1 MAKKGAEGPGANASQ
16 RSRSTG
22 SNPALG
28 FAKGRPGRPPPRRP
42 APPLSPSLSRTP
54 RRRSRPPRPPRT
66 PEERCPPN
74 PRSARSSSL
83 GTSTVGSSRRVAKL
97 RKTKPFQGVSP
108 PDLFVL
114 SAGFRFTQAEREFL
128 VSIYDRNGGSTP
140 ERTTCEAIAKAFT
153 ASPVR
158 NPQSRLV
165 RPRRHT
171 TGSIQAPKPWTPPRD
186 NTNSTTTAPGAGDM
200 SPLNALLRMRAQQ
213 EAAARTGRDVI
224 VDVQQRR
231 RPRHIPGVSLD
242 DFAMLDSESP
252 MFPSCMLDEG
262 ANADSEVKSAFDD
275 EWEIDKAP
283 EDDGTCSPVTD
294 GPAECTLWVKPPA
307 QPAATVPAF
316 PTQLSDV
323 FATVDRTM
331 TDPATAMIQSLPG
344 FRCWS
349 GNLAGGGLDPGRADA
364 PTEPLEPLDRL
375 LGRLARIERS
385 PCAPTTTWR
394 SSSPPKTTIWTSSST
409 PTSPAAV
416 APGDGS
422 RSITRNVSA
431 GTCALRSTPRLT
443 SIWSPPPPPSSVT
456 ARSIRCSGSRSKP
469 GSRIDA

>member
-1 MAKKGAEGPGANASQ
+1 MS
-16 RSRSTG
+16 
-22 SNPALG
+22 
-28 FAKGRPGRPPPRRP
+28 
-42 APPLSPSLSRTP
+42 SP
-54 RRRSRPPRPPRT
+54 
-66 PEERCPPN
+66 N
-74 PRSARSSSL
+74 
-83 GTSTVGSSRRVAKL
+83 
-97 RKTKPFQGVSP
+97 
-108 PDLFVL
+108 LFVL

-128 VSIYDRNGGSTP
+128 VSIYDPNGGSTP

-186 NTNSTTTAPGAGDM
+186 NTNSTTTAPGGGDM

-364 PTEPLEPLDRL
+364 PTEPLDAPTDLAPGSDGEEPVCSDDDVGVIFSAEDGNLDVELYANLTRGSRTGRWIPLDNSEC
-375 LGRLARIERS
+375 LGRDVCVEVDSETDVDMVASATAELGDGAKHPVQWKQIKTWFENRRMTQKRISEGRDR
-385 PCAPTTTWR
+385 PPR
-394 SSSPPKTTIWTSSST
+394 RPKTKTKRR
-409 PTSPAAV
+409 
-416 APGDGS
+416 D
-422 RSITRNVSA
+422 
-431 GTCALRSTPRLT
+431 
-443 SIWSPPPPPSSVT
+443 
-456 ARSIRCSGSRSKP
+456 
-469 GSRIDA
+469 

>member
-1 MAKKGAEGPGANASQ
+1 M
-16 RSRSTG
+16 
-22 SNPALG
+22 
-28 FAKGRPGRPPPRRP
+28 
-42 APPLSPSLSRTP
+42 
-54 RRRSRPPRPPRT
+54 
-66 PEERCPPN
+66 
-74 PRSARSSSL
+74 
-83 GTSTVGSSRRVAKL
+83 
-97 RKTKPFQGVSP
+97 SP
-108 PDLFVL
+108 PDFIVL

-252 MFPSCMLDEG
+252 MFPSCMLYEG

-364 PTEPLEPLDRL
+364 PTEPLDAPTDLAPGSDGEEPVCSDDDVGVIFSTEGDDLDVELYANLTRGSRTGRWIPLDNSEC
-375 LGRLARIERS
+375 LGRDVCVEVDSETDVDMVASATAELGDGAKHPVQWKQIKTWFENRRMTQKRISEGRDR
-385 PCAPTTTWR
+385 PPR
-394 SSSPPKTTIWTSSST
+394 RPKTKTKRR
-409 PTSPAAV
+409 
-416 APGDGS
+416 D
-422 RSITRNVSA
+422 
-431 GTCALRSTPRLT
+431 
-443 SIWSPPPPPSSVT
+443 
-456 ARSIRCSGSRSKP
+456 
-469 GSRIDA
+469 

>member
-1 MAKKGAEGPGANASQ
+1 MC
-16 RSRSTG
+16 
-22 SNPALG
+22 L
-28 FAKGRPGRPPPRRP
+28 
-42 APPLSPSLSRTP
+42 LLI
-54 RRRSRPPRPPRT
+54 
-66 PEERCPPN
+66 
-74 PRSARSSSL
+74 
-83 GTSTVGSSRRVAKL
+83 
-97 RKTKPFQGVSP
+97 
-108 PDLFVL
+108 LFVL

-186 NTNSTTTAPGAGDM
+186 NTNSTTTAPGGGDM

-364 PTEPLEPLDRL
+364 PTEPLDAPTDLAPGSDGEEPVRSDDDVGIIFSAEDDNLDVELYANLTRGSRTGRWIPLDNSGC
-375 LGRLARIERS
+375 LGRDVCVEVDSETDVDMVASATAELGDGAKHPVQWKQIKTWFENRRMTQKRISEGRDR
-385 PCAPTTTWR
+385 PPR
-394 SSSPPKTTIWTSSST
+394 RPKTKTKRR
-409 PTSPAAV
+409 
-416 APGDGS
+416 D
-422 RSITRNVSA
+422 
-431 GTCALRSTPRLT
+431 
-443 SIWSPPPPPSSVT
+443 
-456 ARSIRCSGSRSKP
+456 
-469 GSRIDA
+469 

>member
-1 MAKKGAEGPGANASQ
+1 MC
-16 RSRSTG
+16 
-22 SNPALG
+22 L
-28 FAKGRPGRPPPRRP
+28 
-42 APPLSPSLSRTP
+42 LLI
-54 RRRSRPPRPPRT
+54 
-66 PEERCPPN
+66 
-74 PRSARSSSL
+74 
-83 GTSTVGSSRRVAKL
+83 
-97 RKTKPFQGVSP
+97 
-108 PDLFVL
+108 LFVL

-186 NTNSTTTAPGAGDM
+186 NTNSTTTAPGGSDM
-200 SPLNALLRMRAQQ
+200 SPLNALLRIRAQQ

-262 ANADSEVKSAFDD
+262 TNADSEVKSAFDD

-364 PTEPLEPLDRL
+364 PTEPLDAPTDLAPGSDGEEPVCSDDDVGVIFSAEDDDLDVELYANLTRGSRTGRWIPLDNSEC
-375 LGRLARIERS
+375 LGRDVCVEVDSETDVDMVASATAELGDGAKHPVQWKQIKTWFENRRMTQKRISEGRDR
-385 PCAPTTTWR
+385 PPR
-394 SSSPPKTTIWTSSST
+394 RPKTKTKRR
-409 PTSPAAV
+409 
-416 APGDGS
+416 D
-422 RSITRNVSA
+422 
-431 GTCALRSTPRLT
+431 
-443 SIWSPPPPPSSVT
+443 
-456 ARSIRCSGSRSKP
+456 
-469 GSRIDA
+469 

>member
-1 MAKKGAEGPGANASQ
+1 M
-16 RSRSTG
+16 
-22 SNPALG
+22 
-28 FAKGRPGRPPPRRP
+28 
-42 APPLSPSLSRTP
+42 
-54 RRRSRPPRPPRT
+54 
-66 PEERCPPN
+66 
-74 PRSARSSSL
+74 
-83 GTSTVGSSRRVAKL
+83 
-97 RKTKPFQGVSP
+97 SP
-108 PDLFVL
+108 PDFTLFVL

-186 NTNSTTTAPGAGDM
+186 NTNSTTTAPGGGDM

-262 ANADSEVKSAFDD
+262 TNADSEVKSAFDD

-294 GPAECTLWVKPPA
+294 GPAEVTLWVKPPA

-323 FATVDRTM
+323 FATVDRSM

-364 PTEPLEPLDRL
+364 PTEPLDAPTDLAPGSDGEEPVCSDDDVGVIFSVEDGNLDVELYANLTRGSRTGRWIPLDNSEC
-375 LGRLARIERS
+375 LGRDVCVEVDSETDVDMVASATAELGDGAKHPVQWKQIKTWFENRRMTQKRISEGRDR
-385 PCAPTTTWR
+385 PPR
-394 SSSPPKTTIWTSSST
+394 RPKTKTKRR
-409 PTSPAAV
+409 
-416 APGDGS
+416 D
-422 RSITRNVSA
+422 
-431 GTCALRSTPRLT
+431 
-443 SIWSPPPPPSSVT
+443 
-456 ARSIRCSGSRSKP
+456 
-469 GSRIDA
+469 

>member
-1 MAKKGAEGPGANASQ
+1 MS
-16 RSRSTG
+16 
-22 SNPALG
+22 
-28 FAKGRPGRPPPRRP
+28 
-42 APPLSPSLSRTP
+42 SP
-54 RRRSRPPRPPRT
+54 
-66 PEERCPPN
+66 N
-74 PRSARSSSL
+74 
-83 GTSTVGSSRRVAKL
+83 
-97 RKTKPFQGVSP
+97 
-108 PDLFVL
+108 LFVL

-364 PTEPLEPLDRL
+364 PTEPMEPMETSRAPGSDREEPVRSDDDVEVIFSAEDNNLDVELYANLTRGSRTGRWIPLDNSEC
-375 LGRLARIERS
+375 LGRDVCVEVDSETDVDMVASATAELGDGAKHPVQWKQIKTWFENRRMTQKRISEGRDR
-385 PCAPTTTWR
+385 PPR
-394 SSSPPKTTIWTSSST
+394 RPKTKTKRR
-409 PTSPAAV
+409 
-416 APGDGS
+416 D
-422 RSITRNVSA
+422 
-431 GTCALRSTPRLT
+431 
-443 SIWSPPPPPSSVT
+443 
-456 ARSIRCSGSRSKP
+456 
-469 GSRIDA
+469 

>member
-1 MAKKGAEGPGANASQ
+1 MS
-16 RSRSTG
+16 
-22 SNPALG
+22 
-28 FAKGRPGRPPPRRP
+28 
-42 APPLSPSLSRTP
+42 SP
-54 RRRSRPPRPPRT
+54 
-66 PEERCPPN
+66 N
-74 PRSARSSSL
+74 
-83 GTSTVGSSRRVAKL
+83 
-97 RKTKPFQGVSP
+97 
-108 PDLFVL
+108 LFVL

-364 PTEPLEPLDRL
+364 PTEPLDAPTDLAPGSDREEPVCSDDDVGVIFSAEDDDLDVELYANLTRGSRTGRWIPLDNSEC
-375 LGRLARIERS
+375 LGRDVCVEVDSETDVDMVASATAELGDGAKHPVQWKQIKTWFENRRMTQKRISEGRDR
-385 PCAPTTTWR
+385 PPR
-394 SSSPPKTTIWTSSST
+394 RPKTKTKRR
-409 PTSPAAV
+409 
-416 APGDGS
+416 D
-422 RSITRNVSA
+422 
-431 GTCALRSTPRLT
+431 
-443 SIWSPPPPPSSVT
+443 
-456 ARSIRCSGSRSKP
+456 
-469 GSRIDA
+469 

>member
-1 MAKKGAEGPGANASQ
+1 MC
-16 RSRSTG
+16 
-22 SNPALG
+22 L
-28 FAKGRPGRPPPRRP
+28 
-42 APPLSPSLSRTP
+42 LLI
-54 RRRSRPPRPPRT
+54 
-66 PEERCPPN
+66 
-74 PRSARSSSL
+74 
-83 GTSTVGSSRRVAKL
+83 
-97 RKTKPFQGVSP
+97 
-108 PDLFVL
+108 LFVL

-186 NTNSTTTAPGAGDM
+186 NSTTTAPGGSDM

-262 ANADSEVKSAFDD
+262 TNADSEVKSAFDD

-364 PTEPLEPLDRL
+364 PTEPLDAPTDLAPGSDGEEPVCSDDDVGVIFSAEDGNLDVELYANLTRGSRTGRWIPLDNSEC
-375 LGRLARIERS
+375 LGRDVCVEVDSETDVDMVASATAELGDGAKHPVQWKQIKTWFENRRMTQKRISEGRDR
-385 PCAPTTTWR
+385 PPR
-394 SSSPPKTTIWTSSST
+394 RPKTKTKRR
-409 PTSPAAV
+409 
-416 APGDGS
+416 D
-422 RSITRNVSA
+422 
-431 GTCALRSTPRLT
+431 
-443 SIWSPPPPPSSVT
+443 
-456 ARSIRCSGSRSKP
+456 
-469 GSRIDA
+469 

>member
-1 MAKKGAEGPGANASQ
+1 
-16 RSRSTG
+16 
-22 SNPALG
+22 
-28 FAKGRPGRPPPRRP
+28 
-42 APPLSPSLSRTP
+42 
-54 RRRSRPPRPPRT
+54 
-66 PEERCPPN
+66 
-74 PRSARSSSL
+74 
-83 GTSTVGSSRRVAKL
+83 
-97 RKTKPFQGVSP
+97 
-108 PDLFVL
+108 
-114 SAGFRFTQAEREFL
+114 
-128 VSIYDRNGGSTP
+128 
-140 ERTTCEAIAKAFT
+140 
-153 ASPVR
+153 
-158 NPQSRLV
+158 
-165 RPRRHT
+165 
-171 TGSIQAPKPWTPPRD
+171 
-186 NTNSTTTAPGAGDM
+186 M

-349 GNLAGGGLDPGRADA
+349 GNFAGGGIDPGRADA
-364 PTEPLEPLDRL
+364 PTEPLDAPTDLAPGSDREEPVCSDDDVGVIFSAEDDDLDVELYANLTRGSRTGRWIPLDNSEC
-375 LGRLARIERS
+375 LGRDVCVEVDSETDVDMVASATAELGDGAKHPVQWKQIKTWFENRRMTQKRISEGRDR
-385 PCAPTTTWR
+385 PPR
-394 SSSPPKTTIWTSSST
+394 RPKTKTKRR
-409 PTSPAAV
+409 
-416 APGDGS
+416 D
-422 RSITRNVSA
+422 
-431 GTCALRSTPRLT
+431 
-443 SIWSPPPPPSSVT
+443 
-456 ARSIRCSGSRSKP
+456 
-469 GSRIDA
+469 

>member
-1 MAKKGAEGPGANASQ
+1 MC
-16 RSRSTG
+16 
-22 SNPALG
+22 L
-28 FAKGRPGRPPPRRP
+28 
-42 APPLSPSLSRTP
+42 LLI
-54 RRRSRPPRPPRT
+54 
-66 PEERCPPN
+66 
-74 PRSARSSSL
+74 
-83 GTSTVGSSRRVAKL
+83 
-97 RKTKPFQGVSP
+97 
-108 PDLFVL
+108 LFVL

-186 NTNSTTTAPGAGDM
+186 NTNSTTTAPGGSDM
-200 SPLNALLRMRAQQ
+200 SPLNALLRIRAQQ

-262 ANADSEVKSAFDD
+262 TNADSEVKSAFDD

-349 GNLAGGGLDPGRADA
+349 GNLAGGGIDPGRADA
-364 PTEPLEPLDRL
+364 PTEPLDAPTDLAPGSDGEEPVCSDDDVGVIFSAEDDDLDVELYANLTRGSRTGRWIPLDNSEC
-375 LGRLARIERS
+375 LGRDVCVEVDSETDVDMVASATAELGDGAKHPVQWKQIKTWFENRRMTQKRISEGRDR
-385 PCAPTTTWR
+385 PPR
-394 SSSPPKTTIWTSSST
+394 RPKTKTKRR
-409 PTSPAAV
+409 
-416 APGDGS
+416 D
-422 RSITRNVSA
+422 
-431 GTCALRSTPRLT
+431 
-443 SIWSPPPPPSSVT
+443 
-456 ARSIRCSGSRSKP
+456 
-469 GSRIDA
+469 

>member
-1 MAKKGAEGPGANASQ
+1 MC
-16 RSRSTG
+16 
-22 SNPALG
+22 L
-28 FAKGRPGRPPPRRP
+28 
-42 APPLSPSLSRTP
+42 LLI
-54 RRRSRPPRPPRT
+54 
-66 PEERCPPN
+66 
-74 PRSARSSSL
+74 
-83 GTSTVGSSRRVAKL
+83 
-97 RKTKPFQGVSP
+97 
-108 PDLFVL
+108 LFVL

-364 PTEPLEPLDRL
+364 PTEPLDAPTDLAPGSDGEEPVCSDDDVGVIFSAEDGNLDVELYANLTRGSRTGRWIPLDNSEC
-375 LGRLARIERS
+375 LGRDVCVEVDSETDVDMVASATAELGDGAKHPVQWKQIKTWFENRRMTQKRISEGRDR
-385 PCAPTTTWR
+385 PPR
-394 SSSPPKTTIWTSSST
+394 RPKTKTKRR
-409 PTSPAAV
+409 
-416 APGDGS
+416 D
-422 RSITRNVSA
+422 
-431 GTCALRSTPRLT
+431 
-443 SIWSPPPPPSSVT
+443 
-456 ARSIRCSGSRSKP
+456 
-469 GSRIDA
+469 

>member
-1 MAKKGAEGPGANASQ
+1 MC
-16 RSRSTG
+16 
-22 SNPALG
+22 L
-28 FAKGRPGRPPPRRP
+28 
-42 APPLSPSLSRTP
+42 LLI
-54 RRRSRPPRPPRT
+54 
-66 PEERCPPN
+66 
-74 PRSARSSSL
+74 
-83 GTSTVGSSRRVAKL
+83 
-97 RKTKPFQGVSP
+97 
-108 PDLFVL
+108 LFVL

-364 PTEPLEPLDRL
+364 PTEPLDAPTDLAPGSDREEPVCSDDDVGVIFSAEDDDLDVELYANLTRGSRTGRWIPLDNSEC
-375 LGRLARIERS
+375 LGRDVCVEVDSETDVDMVASATAELGDGAKHPVQWKQIKTWFENRRMTQKRISEGRDR
-385 PCAPTTTWR
+385 PPR
-394 SSSPPKTTIWTSSST
+394 RPKTKTKRR
-409 PTSPAAV
+409 
-416 APGDGS
+416 D
-422 RSITRNVSA
+422 
-431 GTCALRSTPRLT
+431 
-443 SIWSPPPPPSSVT
+443 
-456 ARSIRCSGSRSKP
+456 
-469 GSRIDA
+469 

>member
-1 MAKKGAEGPGANASQ
+1 MCLLL
-16 RSRSTG
+16 T
-22 SNPALG
+22 
-28 FAKGRPGRPPPRRP
+28 
-42 APPLSPSLSRTP
+42 
-54 RRRSRPPRPPRT
+54 
-66 PEERCPPN
+66 
-74 PRSARSSSL
+74 
-83 GTSTVGSSRRVAKL
+83 
-97 RKTKPFQGVSP
+97 
-108 PDLFVL
+108 LFVL

-262 ANADSEVKSAFDD
+262 TNADSEVKSAFDD

-364 PTEPLEPLDRL
+364 PTEPLDAPTDLAPGSDGEEPVCSDDDVGVIFSAEDGNLDVELYANLTRGSRTGRWIPLDNSEC
-375 LGRLARIERS
+375 LGRDVCVEVDSETDVDMVASATAELGDGAKHPVQWKQIKTWFENRRMTQKRISEGRDR
-385 PCAPTTTWR
+385 PPR
-394 SSSPPKTTIWTSSST
+394 RPKTKTKRR
-409 PTSPAAV
+409 
-416 APGDGS
+416 D
-422 RSITRNVSA
+422 
-431 GTCALRSTPRLT
+431 
-443 SIWSPPPPPSSVT
+443 
-456 ARSIRCSGSRSKP
+456 
-469 GSRIDA
+469 

>member
-1 MAKKGAEGPGANASQ
+1 MCLLL
-16 RSRSTG
+16 T
-22 SNPALG
+22 
-28 FAKGRPGRPPPRRP
+28 
-42 APPLSPSLSRTP
+42 
-54 RRRSRPPRPPRT
+54 
-66 PEERCPPN
+66 
-74 PRSARSSSL
+74 
-83 GTSTVGSSRRVAKL
+83 
-97 RKTKPFQGVSP
+97 
-108 PDLFVL
+108 LFVL

-364 PTEPLEPLDRL
+364 PTEPLDAPTDLAPGSDGEEPVCSDDDVGVIFSAEDGNLDVELYANLTRGSRTGRWIPLDNSEC
-375 LGRLARIERS
+375 LGRDVCVEVDSETDVDMVASATAELGDGAKHPVQWKQIKTWFENRRMTQKRISEGRDR
-385 PCAPTTTWR
+385 PPR
-394 SSSPPKTTIWTSSST
+394 RPKTKTKRR
-409 PTSPAAV
+409 
-416 APGDGS
+416 D
-422 RSITRNVSA
+422 
-431 GTCALRSTPRLT
+431 
-443 SIWSPPPPPSSVT
+443 
-456 ARSIRCSGSRSKP
+456 
-469 GSRIDA
+469 

>member
-1 MAKKGAEGPGANASQ
+1 MS
-16 RSRSTG
+16 
-22 SNPALG
+22 
-28 FAKGRPGRPPPRRP
+28 
-42 APPLSPSLSRTP
+42 SP
-54 RRRSRPPRPPRT
+54 
-66 PEERCPPN
+66 N
-74 PRSARSSSL
+74 
-83 GTSTVGSSRRVAKL
+83 
-97 RKTKPFQGVSP
+97 
-108 PDLFVL
+108 LFVL

-128 VSIYDRNGGSTP
+128 VSIYDPNGGSTP

-262 ANADSEVKSAFDD
+262 TNADSEVKSAFDD

-364 PTEPLEPLDRL
+364 PTEPLDAPTDLVPGSDGEEPVCSDDDVGVIFSAEDGNLDVELYANLTRGSRTGRWIPLDNSEC
-375 LGRLARIERS
+375 LGRDVCVEVDSETDVDMVASATAELGDGAKHPVQWKQIKTWFENRRMTQKRISEGRDR
-385 PCAPTTTWR
+385 PPR
-394 SSSPPKTTIWTSSST
+394 RPKTKTKRR
-409 PTSPAAV
+409 
-416 APGDGS
+416 D
-422 RSITRNVSA
+422 
-431 GTCALRSTPRLT
+431 
-443 SIWSPPPPPSSVT
+443 
-456 ARSIRCSGSRSKP
+456 
-469 GSRIDA
+469 

>member
-1 MAKKGAEGPGANASQ
+1 MS
-16 RSRSTG
+16 
-22 SNPALG
+22 
-28 FAKGRPGRPPPRRP
+28 
-42 APPLSPSLSRTP
+42 SP
-54 RRRSRPPRPPRT
+54 
-66 PEERCPPN
+66 N
-74 PRSARSSSL
+74 
-83 GTSTVGSSRRVAKL
+83 
-97 RKTKPFQGVSP
+97 
-108 PDLFVL
+108 LFVL

-364 PTEPLEPLDRL
+364 PTEPLDAPTDLAPGSDGEEPVCSDDDVGVIFSAEDGNLDVELYANLTRGSRTGRWIPLDNSEC
-375 LGRLARIERS
+375 LGRDVCVEVDSETDVDMVASATAELGDGAKHPVQWKQIKTWFENRRMTQKRISEGRDR
-385 PCAPTTTWR
+385 PPR
-394 SSSPPKTTIWTSSST
+394 RPKTKTKRR
-409 PTSPAAV
+409 
-416 APGDGS
+416 D
-422 RSITRNVSA
+422 
-431 GTCALRSTPRLT
+431 
-443 SIWSPPPPPSSVT
+443 
-456 ARSIRCSGSRSKP
+456 
-469 GSRIDA
+469 

>member
-1 MAKKGAEGPGANASQ
+1 MC
-16 RSRSTG
+16 
-22 SNPALG
+22 L
-28 FAKGRPGRPPPRRP
+28 
-42 APPLSPSLSRTP
+42 LLI
-54 RRRSRPPRPPRT
+54 
-66 PEERCPPN
+66 
-74 PRSARSSSL
+74 
-83 GTSTVGSSRRVAKL
+83 
-97 RKTKPFQGVSP
+97 
-108 PDLFVL
+108 LFVL

-186 NTNSTTTAPGAGDM
+186 NTNSTTTAPGGSDM
-200 SPLNALLRMRAQQ
+200 SPLNALLRIRAQQ

-262 ANADSEVKSAFDD
+262 TNADSEVKSAFDD

-364 PTEPLEPLDRL
+364 PTEPLDAPTDLAPGSDGEEPVCSDDDVGVIFSTEGDDLDVELYANLTRGSRTGRWIPLDNSEC
-375 LGRLARIERS
+375 LGRDVCVEVDSETDVDMVASATAELGDGAKHPVQWKQIKTWFENRRMTQKRISEGRDR
-385 PCAPTTTWR
+385 PPR
-394 SSSPPKTTIWTSSST
+394 RPKTKTKRR
-409 PTSPAAV
+409 
-416 APGDGS
+416 D
-422 RSITRNVSA
+422 
-431 GTCALRSTPRLT
+431 
-443 SIWSPPPPPSSVT
+443 
-456 ARSIRCSGSRSKP
+456 
-469 GSRIDA
+469 

>member
-1 MAKKGAEGPGANASQ
+1 MCLLL
-16 RSRSTG
+16 T
-22 SNPALG
+22 
-28 FAKGRPGRPPPRRP
+28 
-42 APPLSPSLSRTP
+42 
-54 RRRSRPPRPPRT
+54 
-66 PEERCPPN
+66 
-74 PRSARSSSL
+74 
-83 GTSTVGSSRRVAKL
+83 
-97 RKTKPFQGVSP
+97 
-108 PDLFVL
+108 LFVL

-262 ANADSEVKSAFDD
+262 TNADSEVKSAFDD

-349 GNLAGGGLDPGRADA
+349 GNFAGGGIDPGRADA
-364 PTEPLEPLDRL
+364 PTEPLDAPTDLAPGSDREEPVCSDDDVEVIFSAEDDNLDVELYANLTRGSRTGRWIPLDNSEC
-375 LGRLARIERS
+375 LGRDVCVEVDSETDVDMVASATAELGDGAKHPVQWKQIKTWFENRRMTQKRISEGRDR
-385 PCAPTTTWR
+385 PPR
-394 SSSPPKTTIWTSSST
+394 RPKTKTKRR
-409 PTSPAAV
+409 
-416 APGDGS
+416 D
-422 RSITRNVSA
+422 
-431 GTCALRSTPRLT
+431 
-443 SIWSPPPPPSSVT
+443 
-456 ARSIRCSGSRSKP
+456 
-469 GSRIDA
+469 

>member
-1 MAKKGAEGPGANASQ
+1 MCLLL
-16 RSRSTG
+16 T
-22 SNPALG
+22 
-28 FAKGRPGRPPPRRP
+28 
-42 APPLSPSLSRTP
+42 
-54 RRRSRPPRPPRT
+54 
-66 PEERCPPN
+66 
-74 PRSARSSSL
+74 
-83 GTSTVGSSRRVAKL
+83 
-97 RKTKPFQGVSP
+97 
-108 PDLFVL
+108 LFVL

-262 ANADSEVKSAFDD
+262 TNADSEVKSAFDD

-364 PTEPLEPLDRL
+364 PTEPMEPMETSRAPGSDREEPVCSDDDVGVIFSAEDGNLDVELYANLTRGSRTGRWIPLDNSEC
-375 LGRLARIERS
+375 LGRDVCVEVDSETDVDMVASATAELGDGAKHPVQWKQIKTWFENRRMTQKRISEGRDR
-385 PCAPTTTWR
+385 PPR
-394 SSSPPKTTIWTSSST
+394 RPKTKTKRR
-409 PTSPAAV
+409 
-416 APGDGS
+416 D
-422 RSITRNVSA
+422 
-431 GTCALRSTPRLT
+431 
-443 SIWSPPPPPSSVT
+443 
-456 ARSIRCSGSRSKP
+456 
-469 GSRIDA
+469 

>member
-1 MAKKGAEGPGANASQ
+1 M
-16 RSRSTG
+16 
-22 SNPALG
+22 
-28 FAKGRPGRPPPRRP
+28 
-42 APPLSPSLSRTP
+42 
-54 RRRSRPPRPPRT
+54 
-66 PEERCPPN
+66 
-74 PRSARSSSL
+74 
-83 GTSTVGSSRRVAKL
+83 
-97 RKTKPFQGVSP
+97 SP
-108 PDLFVL
+108 PDFTLFVL

-140 ERTTCEAIAKAFT
+140 ERITCEAIAKAFT

-186 NTNSTTTAPGAGDM
+186 NSTTTAPGGGDM

-275 EWEIDKAP
+275 EWEIDKVP

-307 QPAATVPAF
+307 QPVATVPAF

-323 FATVDRTM
+323 FATVDRSM

-349 GNLAGGGLDPGRADA
+349 GNLAGGGLNPGRADA
-364 PTEPLEPLDRL
+364 PTEPMEPMETSRAPGSDREEPVCSDDDVEVTFSAEDDNLDVELYANLTRGSRTGRWIPLDNSEC
-375 LGRLARIERS
+375 LGRDVCVEVDSETDVDMVASATAELGDGAKHPVQWKQIKTWFENRRMTQKRISEGRDR
-385 PCAPTTTWR
+385 PPR
-394 SSSPPKTTIWTSSST
+394 RPKTKTKRR
-409 PTSPAAV
+409 
-416 APGDGS
+416 D
-422 RSITRNVSA
+422 
-431 GTCALRSTPRLT
+431 
-443 SIWSPPPPPSSVT
+443 
-456 ARSIRCSGSRSKP
+456 
-469 GSRIDA
+469 

>member
-1 MAKKGAEGPGANASQ
+1 MCLLL
-16 RSRSTG
+16 T
-22 SNPALG
+22 
-28 FAKGRPGRPPPRRP
+28 
-42 APPLSPSLSRTP
+42 
-54 RRRSRPPRPPRT
+54 
-66 PEERCPPN
+66 
-74 PRSARSSSL
+74 
-83 GTSTVGSSRRVAKL
+83 
-97 RKTKPFQGVSP
+97 
-108 PDLFVL
+108 LFVL

-307 QPAATVPAF
+307 QPAATGPAF

-323 FATVDRTM
+323 FATVDRSM

-364 PTEPLEPLDRL
+364 PTEPLDAPTDLAPGSDREEPVCSDDDVGVIFSTEGDDLDVELYANLTRGSRTGRWIPLDNSEC
-375 LGRLARIERS
+375 LGRDVCVEVDSETDVDMVASATAELGDGAKHPVQWKQIKTWFENRRMTQKRISEGRDR
-385 PCAPTTTWR
+385 PPR
-394 SSSPPKTTIWTSSST
+394 RPKTKTKRR
-409 PTSPAAV
+409 
-416 APGDGS
+416 D
-422 RSITRNVSA
+422 
-431 GTCALRSTPRLT
+431 
-443 SIWSPPPPPSSVT
+443 
-456 ARSIRCSGSRSKP
+456 
-469 GSRIDA
+469 

>member
-1 MAKKGAEGPGANASQ
+1 MC
-16 RSRSTG
+16 
-22 SNPALG
+22 L
-28 FAKGRPGRPPPRRP
+28 
-42 APPLSPSLSRTP
+42 LLI
-54 RRRSRPPRPPRT
+54 
-66 PEERCPPN
+66 
-74 PRSARSSSL
+74 
-83 GTSTVGSSRRVAKL
+83 
-97 RKTKPFQGVSP
+97 
-108 PDLFVL
+108 LFVL

-186 NTNSTTTAPGAGDM
+186 NTNSTTTAPGGGDM

-262 ANADSEVKSAFDD
+262 TNADSEVKSAFDD

-323 FATVDRTM
+323 FATVDRSM

-364 PTEPLEPLDRL
+364 PTGPLDAATDLAPGSDREEPVCSDDDVGVIFSAEDDDL
-375 LGRLARIERS
+375 DVELYANLTRGSRTGRWIPLDNSECLGRDVCVEVDSETDVDMVASATAELGDGAKHPVQWKQIKTWFENRRMTQKRISEGRDR
-385 PCAPTTTWR
+385 PPR
-394 SSSPPKTTIWTSSST
+394 RPKTKTKRR
-409 PTSPAAV
+409 
-416 APGDGS
+416 D
-422 RSITRNVSA
+422 
-431 GTCALRSTPRLT
+431 
-443 SIWSPPPPPSSVT
+443 
-456 ARSIRCSGSRSKP
+456 
-469 GSRIDA
+469 

>member
-1 MAKKGAEGPGANASQ
+1 M
-16 RSRSTG
+16 
-22 SNPALG
+22 
-28 FAKGRPGRPPPRRP
+28 
-42 APPLSPSLSRTP
+42 
-54 RRRSRPPRPPRT
+54 
-66 PEERCPPN
+66 
-74 PRSARSSSL
+74 
-83 GTSTVGSSRRVAKL
+83 
-97 RKTKPFQGVSP
+97 SP
-108 PDLFVL
+108 PDFIVL

-186 NTNSTTTAPGAGDM
+186 NTNSTTTAPGGSDM

-252 MFPSCMLDEG
+252 MFPSCMLYEG

-349 GNLAGGGLDPGRADA
+349 GNLAGGGLNPGRADA
-364 PTEPLEPLDRL
+364 PTEPLDAPTDLAPGSDGEEPVCSDDDVGVIFSTEGDDLDVELYANLTRGSRTGRWIPLDNSEC
-375 LGRLARIERS
+375 LGRDVCVEVDSETDVDMVASATAELGDGAKHPVQWKQIKTWFENRRMTQKRISEGRDR
-385 PCAPTTTWR
+385 PPR
-394 SSSPPKTTIWTSSST
+394 RPKTKTKRR
-409 PTSPAAV
+409 
-416 APGDGS
+416 D
-422 RSITRNVSA
+422 
-431 GTCALRSTPRLT
+431 
-443 SIWSPPPPPSSVT
+443 
-456 ARSIRCSGSRSKP
+456 
-469 GSRIDA
+469 

>member
-1 MAKKGAEGPGANASQ
+1 M
-16 RSRSTG
+16 
-22 SNPALG
+22 
-28 FAKGRPGRPPPRRP
+28 
-42 APPLSPSLSRTP
+42 
-54 RRRSRPPRPPRT
+54 
-66 PEERCPPN
+66 
-74 PRSARSSSL
+74 
-83 GTSTVGSSRRVAKL
+83 
-97 RKTKPFQGVSP
+97 SP
-108 PDLFVL
+108 PDFIIL

-364 PTEPLEPLDRL
+364 PTEPLDAPTDLAPGSDGEEPVCSDDDVGVIFSAEDDDLDVELYANLTRGSRTGRWIPLDNSEC
-375 LGRLARIERS
+375 LGRDVCAEVDSETDVDMVASATAELGDGAKHPVQWKQIKTWFENRRMTQKRISEGRDR
-385 PCAPTTTWR
+385 PPR
-394 SSSPPKTTIWTSSST
+394 RPKTKTKRR
-409 PTSPAAV
+409 
-416 APGDGS
+416 D
-422 RSITRNVSA
+422 
-431 GTCALRSTPRLT
+431 
-443 SIWSPPPPPSSVT
+443 
-456 ARSIRCSGSRSKP
+456 
-469 GSRIDA
+469 

>member
-1 MAKKGAEGPGANASQ
+1 MCLLL
-16 RSRSTG
+16 T
-22 SNPALG
+22 
-28 FAKGRPGRPPPRRP
+28 
-42 APPLSPSLSRTP
+42 
-54 RRRSRPPRPPRT
+54 
-66 PEERCPPN
+66 
-74 PRSARSSSL
+74 
-83 GTSTVGSSRRVAKL
+83 
-97 RKTKPFQGVSP
+97 
-108 PDLFVL
+108 LFVL

-200 SPLNALLRMRAQQ
+200 SPLNALLRLRAQQ

-262 ANADSEVKSAFDD
+262 TNADSEVKSAFDD

-364 PTEPLEPLDRL
+364 PTEPLDAPTDLAPGSDGEEPVCSDDDVGVIFSAEDGNLDVELYANLTRGSRTGRWIPLDNSEC
-375 LGRLARIERS
+375 LGRDVCVEVDSETDVDMVASATAELGDGAKHPVQWKQIKTWFENRRMTQKRISEGRDR
-385 PCAPTTTWR
+385 PPR
-394 SSSPPKTTIWTSSST
+394 RPKTKTKRR
-409 PTSPAAV
+409 
-416 APGDGS
+416 D
-422 RSITRNVSA
+422 
-431 GTCALRSTPRLT
+431 
-443 SIWSPPPPPSSVT
+443 
-456 ARSIRCSGSRSKP
+456 
-469 GSRIDA
+469 

>member
-1 MAKKGAEGPGANASQ
+1 M
-16 RSRSTG
+16 
-22 SNPALG
+22 
-28 FAKGRPGRPPPRRP
+28 
-42 APPLSPSLSRTP
+42 
-54 RRRSRPPRPPRT
+54 
-66 PEERCPPN
+66 
-74 PRSARSSSL
+74 
-83 GTSTVGSSRRVAKL
+83 
-97 RKTKPFQGVSP
+97 SP
-108 PDLFVL
+108 PDFTLFVL

-171 TGSIQAPKPWTPPRD
+171 TGSIQAPKPWTTPRD
-186 NTNSTTTAPGAGDM
+186 NSTTTAPGGGDM

-262 ANADSEVKSAFDD
+262 TNADSEVKSAFDD

-294 GPAECTLWVKPPA
+294 GPAEVTLWVKPPA

-323 FATVDRTM
+323 FATVDRSM

-364 PTEPLEPLDRL
+364 PTEPLDAPTDLAPGSDGEEPVCSDDDVGVIFSVEDGNLDVELYANLTRGSRTGRWIPLDNSEC
-375 LGRLARIERS
+375 LGRDVCVEVDSETDVDMVASATAELGDGAKHPVQWKQIKTWFENRRMTQKRISEGRDR
-385 PCAPTTTWR
+385 PPR
-394 SSSPPKTTIWTSSST
+394 RPKTKTKRR
-409 PTSPAAV
+409 
-416 APGDGS
+416 D
-422 RSITRNVSA
+422 
-431 GTCALRSTPRLT
+431 
-443 SIWSPPPPPSSVT
+443 
-456 ARSIRCSGSRSKP
+456 
-469 GSRIDA
+469 

>member
-1 MAKKGAEGPGANASQ
+1 M
-16 RSRSTG
+16 
-22 SNPALG
+22 
-28 FAKGRPGRPPPRRP
+28 
-42 APPLSPSLSRTP
+42 
-54 RRRSRPPRPPRT
+54 
-66 PEERCPPN
+66 
-74 PRSARSSSL
+74 
-83 GTSTVGSSRRVAKL
+83 
-97 RKTKPFQGVSP
+97 SP
-108 PDLFVL
+108 PDFTLFVL

-349 GNLAGGGLDPGRADA
+349 GNLAGGGIDPGRADA
-364 PTEPLEPLDRL
+364 PTEPLDAPTDLAPGSDREEPVCSDDDVGVIFSTEGDDLDVELYANLTRGSRTGRWIPLDNSEC
-375 LGRLARIERS
+375 LGRDVCVEVDSETDVDMVASATAELGDGAKHPVQWKQIKTWFENRRMTQKRISEGRDR
-385 PCAPTTTWR
+385 PPR
-394 SSSPPKTTIWTSSST
+394 RPKTKTKRR
-409 PTSPAAV
+409 
-416 APGDGS
+416 D
-422 RSITRNVSA
+422 
-431 GTCALRSTPRLT
+431 
-443 SIWSPPPPPSSVT
+443 
-456 ARSIRCSGSRSKP
+456 
-469 GSRIDA
+469 

>member
-1 MAKKGAEGPGANASQ
+1 MCLLL
-16 RSRSTG
+16 T
-22 SNPALG
+22 
-28 FAKGRPGRPPPRRP
+28 
-42 APPLSPSLSRTP
+42 
-54 RRRSRPPRPPRT
+54 
-66 PEERCPPN
+66 
-74 PRSARSSSL
+74 
-83 GTSTVGSSRRVAKL
+83 
-97 RKTKPFQGVSP
+97 
-108 PDLFVL
+108 LFVL

-364 PTEPLEPLDRL
+364 PTEPLDAPTDLAPGSDREEPVCSDDDVGVIFSAEDDDLDVELYANLTRGSRTGRWIPLDNSEC
-375 LGRLARIERS
+375 LGRDVCVEVDSETDVDMVASATAELGDGAKHPVQWKQIKTWFENRRMTQKRISEGRDR
-385 PCAPTTTWR
+385 PPR
-394 SSSPPKTTIWTSSST
+394 RPKTKTKRR
-409 PTSPAAV
+409 
-416 APGDGS
+416 D
-422 RSITRNVSA
+422 
-431 GTCALRSTPRLT
+431 
-443 SIWSPPPPPSSVT
+443 
-456 ARSIRCSGSRSKP
+456 
-469 GSRIDA
+469 

>member
-1 MAKKGAEGPGANASQ
+1 MS
-16 RSRSTG
+16 
-22 SNPALG
+22 
-28 FAKGRPGRPPPRRP
+28 
-42 APPLSPSLSRTP
+42 SP
-54 RRRSRPPRPPRT
+54 
-66 PEERCPPN
+66 N
-74 PRSARSSSL
+74 
-83 GTSTVGSSRRVAKL
+83 
-97 RKTKPFQGVSP
+97 
-108 PDLFVL
+108 LFVL

-128 VSIYDRNGGSTP
+128 VSIYDPNGGSTP

-262 ANADSEVKSAFDD
+262 TNADSEVKSAFDD

-364 PTEPLEPLDRL
+364 PTEPLDAPTDLAPGSDGEEPVCSDDDVGVIFSAEDGNLDVELYANLTRGSRTGRWIPLDNSEC
-375 LGRLARIERS
+375 LGRDVCVEVDSETDVDMVASATAELGDGAKHPVQWKQIKTWFENRRMTQKRISEGRDR
-385 PCAPTTTWR
+385 PPR
-394 SSSPPKTTIWTSSST
+394 RPKTKTKRR
-409 PTSPAAV
+409 
-416 APGDGS
+416 D
-422 RSITRNVSA
+422 
-431 GTCALRSTPRLT
+431 
-443 SIWSPPPPPSSVT
+443 
-456 ARSIRCSGSRSKP
+456 
-469 GSRIDA
+469 

>member
-1 MAKKGAEGPGANASQ
+1 MS
-16 RSRSTG
+16 
-22 SNPALG
+22 
-28 FAKGRPGRPPPRRP
+28 
-42 APPLSPSLSRTP
+42 SP
-54 RRRSRPPRPPRT
+54 
-66 PEERCPPN
+66 N
-74 PRSARSSSL
+74 
-83 GTSTVGSSRRVAKL
+83 
-97 RKTKPFQGVSP
+97 
-108 PDLFVL
+108 LFVL

-331 TDPATAMIQSLPG
+331 ADPATAMIQSLPG

-364 PTEPLEPLDRL
+364 PTEPMEPMETSRAPGSDREEPVRSDDDVEVIFSAEDNNLDVELYANLTRGSRTGRWIPLDNSEC
-375 LGRLARIERS
+375 LGRDVCVEVDSETDVDMVASATAELGDGAKHPVQWKQIKTWFENRRMTQKRISEGRDR
-385 PCAPTTTWR
+385 PPR
-394 SSSPPKTTIWTSSST
+394 RPKTKTKRR
-409 PTSPAAV
+409 
-416 APGDGS
+416 D
-422 RSITRNVSA
+422 
-431 GTCALRSTPRLT
+431 
-443 SIWSPPPPPSSVT
+443 
-456 ARSIRCSGSRSKP
+456 
-469 GSRIDA
+469 

>member
-1 MAKKGAEGPGANASQ
+1 MS
-16 RSRSTG
+16 
-22 SNPALG
+22 
-28 FAKGRPGRPPPRRP
+28 
-42 APPLSPSLSRTP
+42 SP
-54 RRRSRPPRPPRT
+54 
-66 PEERCPPN
+66 N
-74 PRSARSSSL
+74 
-83 GTSTVGSSRRVAKL
+83 
-97 RKTKPFQGVSP
+97 
-108 PDLFVL
+108 LFVL

-186 NTNSTTTAPGAGDM
+186 NTTTTAPGSSDM

-364 PTEPLEPLDRL
+364 PTEPLDAPTDLAPGSDGEEPVCSDDDVGVIFSAEDDDLDVELYANLTRGSRTGRWIPLDNSEC
-375 LGRLARIERS
+375 LGRDVCVEVDSETDVDMVASATAELGDGAKHPVQWKQIKTWFENRRMTQKRISEGRDR
-385 PCAPTTTWR
+385 PPR
-394 SSSPPKTTIWTSSST
+394 RPKTKTKRR
-409 PTSPAAV
+409 
-416 APGDGS
+416 D
-422 RSITRNVSA
+422 
-431 GTCALRSTPRLT
+431 
-443 SIWSPPPPPSSVT
+443 
-456 ARSIRCSGSRSKP
+456 
-469 GSRIDA
+469 

>member
-1 MAKKGAEGPGANASQ
+1 M
-16 RSRSTG
+16 
-22 SNPALG
+22 
-28 FAKGRPGRPPPRRP
+28 
-42 APPLSPSLSRTP
+42 
-54 RRRSRPPRPPRT
+54 
-66 PEERCPPN
+66 
-74 PRSARSSSL
+74 
-83 GTSTVGSSRRVAKL
+83 
-97 RKTKPFQGVSP
+97 SP
-108 PDLFVL
+108 PDFIVL

-262 ANADSEVKSAFDD
+262 TNADSEVKSAFDD

-307 QPAATVPAF
+307 QPAATGPAF

-323 FATVDRTM
+323 FATVDRSM

-364 PTEPLEPLDRL
+364 PTEPLDAPTDLAPGSDGEEPVCSDDDVGVIFSTEGDDLDVELYANLTRGSRTGRWIPLDNSEC
-375 LGRLARIERS
+375 LGRDVCVEVDSETDVDMVASATAELGDGAKHPVQWKQIKTWFENRRMTQKRISEGRDR
-385 PCAPTTTWR
+385 PPR
-394 SSSPPKTTIWTSSST
+394 RPKTKTKRR
-409 PTSPAAV
+409 
-416 APGDGS
+416 D
-422 RSITRNVSA
+422 
-431 GTCALRSTPRLT
+431 
-443 SIWSPPPPPSSVT
+443 
-456 ARSIRCSGSRSKP
+456 
-469 GSRIDA
+469 

>member
-1 MAKKGAEGPGANASQ
+1 
-16 RSRSTG
+16 
-22 SNPALG
+22 
-28 FAKGRPGRPPPRRP
+28 
-42 APPLSPSLSRTP
+42 
-54 RRRSRPPRPPRT
+54 
-66 PEERCPPN
+66 
-74 PRSARSSSL
+74 
-83 GTSTVGSSRRVAKL
+83 
-97 RKTKPFQGVSP
+97 
-108 PDLFVL
+108 
-114 SAGFRFTQAEREFL
+114 

-364 PTEPLEPLDRL
+364 PTEPLDAPTDLAPGSDREEPVCSDDDVGVIFSAEDDNLDVELYANLTRGSRTGRWIPLDNSGC
-375 LGRLARIERS
+375 LGRDVCVEVDS
-385 PCAPTTTWR
+385 ETDVDM
-394 SSSPPKTTIWTSSST
+394 
-409 PTSPAAV
+409 V
-416 APGDGS
+416 ASATAELGDGAKHPVQWKQIKTWFENRRMTQKRIS
-422 RSITRNVSA
+422 EGRDRP
-431 GTCALRSTPRLT
+431 PRRQKT
-443 SIWSPPPPPSSVT
+443 KT
-456 ARSIRCSGSRSKP
+456 KRR
-469 GSRIDA
+469 D

>member
-1 MAKKGAEGPGANASQ
+1 MCLLL
-16 RSRSTG
+16 T
-22 SNPALG
+22 
-28 FAKGRPGRPPPRRP
+28 
-42 APPLSPSLSRTP
+42 
-54 RRRSRPPRPPRT
+54 
-66 PEERCPPN
+66 
-74 PRSARSSSL
+74 
-83 GTSTVGSSRRVAKL
+83 
-97 RKTKPFQGVSP
+97 
-108 PDLFVL
+108 LFVL

-364 PTEPLEPLDRL
+364 PTEPLDAPTDLAPGSDREEPVCSDDDVGVIFSAEDGNLDVELYANLTRGSRTGRWIPLDNSEC
-375 LGRLARIERS
+375 LGRDVCVEVDSETDVDMVASATAELGDGAKHPVQWKQIKTWFENRRMTQKRISEGRDR
-385 PCAPTTTWR
+385 PPR
-394 SSSPPKTTIWTSSST
+394 RPKTKTKRR
-409 PTSPAAV
+409 
-416 APGDGS
+416 D
-422 RSITRNVSA
+422 
-431 GTCALRSTPRLT
+431 
-443 SIWSPPPPPSSVT
+443 
-456 ARSIRCSGSRSKP
+456 
-469 GSRIDA
+469 

>member
-1 MAKKGAEGPGANASQ
+1 MC
-16 RSRSTG
+16 
-22 SNPALG
+22 L
-28 FAKGRPGRPPPRRP
+28 
-42 APPLSPSLSRTP
+42 LLI
-54 RRRSRPPRPPRT
+54 
-66 PEERCPPN
+66 
-74 PRSARSSSL
+74 
-83 GTSTVGSSRRVAKL
+83 
-97 RKTKPFQGVSP
+97 
-108 PDLFVL
+108 LFVL

-186 NTNSTTTAPGAGDM
+186 NTNSTTTAPGGGDM

-349 GNLAGGGLDPGRADA
+349 GNLAGGGIDPGRADA
-364 PTEPLEPLDRL
+364 PTEPLDAPTDLAPGSDGEEPVCSDDDVGVIFSAEDDNLDVELYANLTRGSRTGRWIPLDNSEC
-375 LGRLARIERS
+375 LGRDVCVEVDSETDVDMVASATAELGDGAKHPVQWKQIKTWFENRRMTQKRISEGRDR
-385 PCAPTTTWR
+385 PPR
-394 SSSPPKTTIWTSSST
+394 RPKTKTKRR
-409 PTSPAAV
+409 
-416 APGDGS
+416 D
-422 RSITRNVSA
+422 
-431 GTCALRSTPRLT
+431 
-443 SIWSPPPPPSSVT
+443 
-456 ARSIRCSGSRSKP
+456 
-469 GSRIDA
+469 